1 MRLQCY
7 IAGMGYEKRIPDPPK
22 IVCDPEIMGGMP
34 CVEGTRVPAET
45 VLSYVNAGMTIYDV
59 YVDYPYL
66 PFGAV
71 EAVVDWALREGREVQ
86 LPIRRMSDA
95 ELKSRLRQ

>member
-1 MRLQCY
+1 MFR
-7 IAGMGYEKRIPDPPK
+7 AMGYEKRIPDPPK

-45 VLSYVNAGMTIYDV
+45 ILDYINHDMTVYDV

-71 EAVVDWALREGREVQ
+71 EAVAAWAVEQGREVK

-95 ELKSRLRQ
+95 EIIGRRQRTGL